1 MTGWRRATLTDDLF
15 DLSAYC
21 FERNVERLES
31 FGCDAFAFMNES
43 EQNVLGADVRMIE
56 QAGFFLS
63 QHYDPAGPVGKAFEH

>member
-1 MTGWRRATLTDDLF
+1 MTGWRRTALTDDLF
-15 DLSAYC
+15 DLCTHC

-31 FGCDAFAFMNES
+31 LGCNTLAFVDES

-63 QHYDPAGPVGKAFEH
+63 QHYDPAGPIGKAFEH